1 MDNFIEYSFDSL
13 MKKTKKELRIICAEN
28 DLKKYK
34 SLNKKPLVELMLDK
48 IPKTDNILQKESEEI
63 KETEIK
69 ETETNE
75 VEEVEEEDV
84 EESDA
89 EEEDVEE
96 SDAEEEDVEE
106 SDAEE
111 SDAEEEQ
118 KMNIMNTNY
127 LDIKNHYD
135 KELNIDKSTYKTT
148 NDETTPI
155 GCIEEMLSKVP
166 KSFWKKPSIKILDPC
181 CGNGNFNFVAHSLIK
196 KNTDRTDKD
205 IVENTL
211 FFNDLNLERIE
222 NVKRLF
228 NDKEFNL
235 NITTEDFLK
244 YSEDEKYDMHIVN
257 PPYAKFLPSGKRAAG
272 NHALFKLFIEKSLKT
287 LKKGGFLV
295 YIIPD
300 SWMSLSDSNKTCK
313 MLTEFQFHWLDI
325 HSAKKKWFP
334 RVGSSF
340 TWFVLEKTP
349 HSKPFNVSGVYK
361 QTHKDPYP
369 YETLVESQVRDYI
382 PLLYNSI
389 TQSIL
394 SKVIDTGDKYKKFKI
409 ETSSYLHKYTKR
421 DLIRNKKD
429 EVYKYRLI
437 HTPSQTVY
445 ASKPHKWQKGYK
457 VFIPT
462 TNHYNKLFIDNC
474 GMTQSIV
481 FIRCK
486 SKKEAQRIK
495 KILEHPVYI
504 FINNICRWANY
515 NNIRILQRFSIPEN
529 LDNIFEA
536 FDISKDEKELI
547 EKFT

>member
-166 KSFWKKPSIKILDPC
+166 KSFWKKSSIKILDPC

>member
-75 VEEVEEEDV
+75 VEEV
-84 EESDA
+84 
-89 EEEDVEE
+89 
-96 SDAEEEDVEE
+96 EEEDVEE

>member
-34 SLNKKPLVELMLDK
+34 SLNKKPLVKLMLDK

-69 ETETNE
+69 ETEIKETETNE

-89 EEEDVEE
+89 
-96 SDAEEEDVEE
+96 EE

-166 KSFWKKPSIKILDPC
+166 KSFWKKSSIKILDPC

>member
-13 MKKTKKELRIICAEN
+13 MQKTKKKLHIICAEN

-34 SLNKKPLVELMLDK
+34 SLNKEPLVKLIL
-48 IPKTDNILQKESEEI
+48 DNILENEEI
-63 KETEIK
+63 
-69 ETETNE
+69 ETNE
-75 VEEVEEEDV
+75 NEMNENGTNENETNENETNENETNKIEMNEIVTNKIKEEDV
-84 EESDA
+84 EESDI
-89 EEEDVEE
+89 
-96 SDAEEEDVEE
+96 
-106 SDAEE
+106 
-111 SDAEEEQ
+111 EEEQ

-196 KNTDRTDKD
+196 ENTDRTDKD

-244 YSEDEKYDMHIVN
+244 SSEDEKYDMHVVN

-313 MLTEFQFHWLDI
+313 IITELQFHWLDI

-340 TWFVLEKTP
+340 TWFVLEKIP

-361 QTHKDPYP
+361 QTHKNPYP
-369 YETLVESQVRDYI
+369 YKTLVESQVRDYI

-394 SKVIDTGDKYKKFKI
+394 SKVIDTGDKYKKFNI

-421 DLIRNKKD
+421 DLIRKKKD
-429 EVYKYRLI
+429 EIYKYRLI

-445 ASKPHKWQKGYK
+445 ASKPHKWQEGYK

-462 TNHYNKLFIDNC
+462 TNHYNKLFVDNC

-486 SKKEAQRIK
+486 SKKEAEKTK

-515 NNIRILQRFSIPEN
+515 NNIRILQRFSIPKDSN
-529 LDNIFEA
+529 DIFKFFE
-536 FDISKDEKELI
+536 ISEEEKELI